1 MLDFDIL
8 LVILGKLLRMPH
20 PEIKIEIRQVK
31 ITYNIHSDNKTQ
43 MNGNYL

>member
-8 LVILGKLLRMPH
+8 LVILGKLLRMPY
-20 PEIKIEIRQVK
+20 PEIKIRQVK
-31 ITYNIHSDNKTQ
+31 VTYNINSDNKTQ